1 MIHWFPGHMHKATK
15 ELVKIMPQI
24 DIAIEVVDARAPEAS
39 ANPVLH
45 EAAKGK
51 PIIKILSKSDLAD
64 PGTTKQWLQFYQ
76 GKAIALDIAR
86 DKKSAQKIIQLC
98 KKQLP
103 HRGTILKPIR
113 AVIFGIPNVGKSTLI
128 NNLAKRKIA
137 QTGNE
142 PAVTKKQQRITIEK
156 HFYLSDTPGIMF
168 PSPKDEGCG
177 YKLASIGSIRDTA
190 MDYPSTAYF
199 MLDLLKADYPSLL
212 ASRFKVENIASDTEE
227 TFHHIGKSQGQ
238 QQQHHIAE
246 KIIQDFRQG
255 RIGKVSLE
263 TPDNYLKYRLE
274 NDNASEE
281 NQS

>member
-15 ELVKIMPQI
+15 ELIKLMPQI

-45 EAAKGK
+45 EAAKSK

-64 PGTTKQWLQFYQ
+64 PKVTKQWLQFYN

-103 HRGTILKPIR
+103 NRGTLLKPIR

-128 NNLAKRKIA
+128 NSLAKRKIA

-142 PAVTKKQQRITIEK
+142 PAVTKRQQKIEIEK
-156 HFYLSDTPGIMF
+156 HFYLNDTPGIMF

-177 YKLASIGSIRDTA
+177 FKLAAIGSIRDTA
-190 MDYPSTAYF
+190 MDYPTTAYF
-199 MLDLLKADYPSLL
+199 MLQLLKEDYSGVLS
-212 ASRFKVENIASDTEE
+212 SRYKITEDSE
-227 TFHHIGKSQGQ
+227 DLEQMLTEVGNTLGQ
-238 QQQHHIAE
+238 QHMHHIAE
-246 KIIQDFRQG
+246 KLIQDFRQG
-255 RIGKVSLE
+255 RIGKISLE
-263 TPDNYLKYRLE
+263 TPENYLKFQVAE
-274 NDNASEE
+274 NIEE
-281 NQS
+281 GI

>member
-15 ELVKIMPQI
+15 ELLKLMPQI

-45 EAAKGK
+45 EAAKSK

-64 PGTTKQWLQFYQ
+64 PKVTKQWLQFYN

-103 HRGTILKPIR
+103 NRGTLLKPIR

-128 NNLAKRKIA
+128 NSLAKRKIA

-142 PAVTKKQQRITIEK
+142 PAVTKRQQKIEIEK
-156 HFYLSDTPGIMF
+156 HFYLNDTPGIMF

-177 YKLASIGSIRDTA
+177 FKLAAIGSIRDTA
-190 MDYPSTAYF
+190 MDYPTTAYF
-199 MLDLLKADYPSLL
+199 MLQLLKQDYSGVLN
-212 ASRFKVENIASDTEE
+212 SRYKITEDSE
-227 TFHHIGKSQGQ
+227 DLEQMLIEVGKTLGQ
-238 QQQHHIAE
+238 QHMHHIAE
-246 KIIQDFRQG
+246 KLIQDFRQG
-255 RIGKVSLE
+255 RIGKITLE
-263 TPDNYLKYRLE
+263 TPENYLKFQVNE
-274 NDNASEE
+274 NVEE
-281 NQS
+281 GI

>member
-15 ELVKIMPQI
+15 ELMKLMPQI
-24 DIAIEVVDARAPEAS
+24 DIAIEVIDARAPEAS

-45 EAAKGK
+45 EAAKSK

-64 PGTTKQWLQFYQ
+64 PKVTKQWLQFYN

-103 HRGTILKPIR
+103 NRGTLLKPIR

-128 NNLAKRKIA
+128 NSLAKRKIA

-142 PAVTKKQQRITIEK
+142 PAVTKRQQKIEIEK
-156 HFYLSDTPGIMF
+156 HFYLNDTPGIMF

-177 YKLASIGSIRDTA
+177 FKLAAIGSIRDTA
-190 MDYPSTAYF
+190 MDYPTTAYF
-199 MLDLLKADYPSLL
+199 MLQLLKEDYSGVLS
-212 ASRFKVENIASDTEE
+212 SRYKITEDSE
-227 TFHHIGKSQGQ
+227 DLEQMLTEVGRTLGQ
-238 QQQHHIAE
+238 QHMHHIAE
-246 KIIQDFRQG
+246 KLIQDFRQG
-255 RIGKVSLE
+255 RIGKISLE
-263 TPDNYLKYRLE
+263 TPENYLKFQVAE
-274 NDNASEE
+274 D
-281 NQS
+281 

>member
-15 ELVKIMPQI
+15 ELMKLMPQI

-45 EAAKGK
+45 EAAKSK

-64 PGTTKQWLQFYQ
+64 PKVTKQWLQFYN

-103 HRGTILKPIR
+103 NRGTLLKPIR

-128 NNLAKRKIA
+128 NSLAKRKIA

-142 PAVTKKQQRITIEK
+142 PAVTKRQQKIEIEK
-156 HFYLSDTPGIMF
+156 HFYLNDTPGIMF

-177 YKLASIGSIRDTA
+177 FKLAAIGSIRDTA
-190 MDYPSTAYF
+190 MDYPTTAYF
-199 MLDLLKADYPSLL
+199 MLQLLKEDYSGVLS
-212 ASRFKVENIASDTEE
+212 SRYKITEDSE
-227 TFHHIGKSQGQ
+227 DLEKMLMAVGKTLGQ
-238 QQQHHIAE
+238 QHMHHIAE
-246 KIIQDFRQG
+246 KLIQDFRQG
-255 RIGKVSLE
+255 RIGKISLE
-263 TPDNYLKYRLE
+263 TPENYLKFQVAE
-274 NDNASEE
+274 ETKDNS
-281 NQS
+281 

>member
-15 ELVKIMPQI
+15 ELMKLMPQI

-45 EAAKGK
+45 EAAKSK

-64 PGTTKQWLQFYQ
+64 PKVTKQWLQFYN

-103 HRGTILKPIR
+103 NRGTLLKPIR

-128 NNLAKRKIA
+128 NSLAKRKIA

-142 PAVTKKQQRITIEK
+142 PAVTKRQQKIEIEK
-156 HFYLSDTPGIMF
+156 HFYLNDTPGIMF

-177 YKLASIGSIRDTA
+177 FKLAAIGSIRDTA
-190 MDYPSTAYF
+190 MDYPTTAYF
-199 MLDLLKADYPSLL
+199 MLQLLKEDYSGVLN
-212 ASRFKVENIASDTEE
+212 SRYKITEDSE
-227 TFHHIGKSQGQ
+227 DLEQMLTEAGKTLGQ
-238 QQQHHIAE
+238 QHMHHIAE
-246 KIIQDFRQG
+246 KLIQDFRQG
-255 RIGKVSLE
+255 RIGKITLE
-263 TPDNYLKYRLE
+263 TPENYLKFQVAE
-274 NDNASEE
+274 DIEE
-281 NQS
+281 DI

>member
-15 ELVKIMPQI
+15 ELIKLMPQI

-45 EAAKGK
+45 EAAKSK

-64 PGTTKQWLQFYQ
+64 PKVTKQWLQFYN

-103 HRGTILKPIR
+103 NRGTLLKPIR

-128 NNLAKRKIA
+128 NSLAKRKIA

-142 PAVTKKQQRITIEK
+142 PAVTKRQQKIEIEK
-156 HFYLSDTPGIMF
+156 HFYLNDTPGIMF

-177 YKLASIGSIRDTA
+177 FKLAAIGSIRDTA
-190 MDYPSTAYF
+190 MDYLTTAYF
-199 MLDLLKADYPSLL
+199 MLQLLKEDYSGVLN
-212 ASRFKVENIASDTEE
+212 SRYKITEDSEDLEEMLIAVGRTL
-227 TFHHIGKSQGQ
+227 GQ
-238 QQQHHIAE
+238 QHMHHIAE

-255 RIGKVSLE
+255 RIGKITLE
-263 TPDNYLKYRLE
+263 TPENYLKFQVAE
-274 NDNASEE
+274 NVGEGI
-281 NQS
+281 

>member
-15 ELVKIMPQI
+15 ELMKLMPQI

-45 EAAKGK
+45 EAAKSK

-64 PGTTKQWLQFYQ
+64 PKVTKQWLQFYN

-103 HRGTILKPIR
+103 NRGTLLKPIR

-128 NNLAKRKIA
+128 NSLAKRKIA

-142 PAVTKKQQRITIEK
+142 PAVTKRQQKIEIEK
-156 HFYLSDTPGIMF
+156 HFYLNDTPGIMF

-177 YKLASIGSIRDTA
+177 FKLAAIGSIRDTA
-190 MDYPSTAYF
+190 MDYPTTAYF
-199 MLDLLKADYPSLL
+199 MLQLLKEDYSGVL
-212 ASRFKVENIASDTEE
+212 SYRYKITEDSE
-227 TFHHIGKSQGQ
+227 DLEQMLTEVGNTLGQ
-238 QQQHHIAE
+238 QHMHHIAE
-246 KIIQDFRQG
+246 KLIQDFRQG
-255 RIGKVSLE
+255 RIGKITLE
-263 TPDNYLKYRLE
+263 TPENYLKFQVAE
-274 NDNASEE
+274 NVEE
-281 NQS
+281 DI